1 MPNPNCHRPCKVVTL
16 TAMSETSTEQLIQ
29 AAGKLANAGRWQD
42 AERVWQEVQRREPQH
57 PQALYSLGI
66 HAMQRG
72 ALDDAD
78 KLLRAG
84 RAVAPT
90 NLALLMTL
98 RALCVQRGDVAGE
111 LEAIGAALIVDPYH
125 YPALLARGGYLE
137 RIGNA
142 VDAISDYKNALKI
155 APPPAHWPEALR
167 AHLQHART
175 MVDQHTQAYSAYLTE
190 KLETLQKGLAP
201 DLAPRWREA
210 TSILAGKTRPYVSDS
225 NQLYVP
231 RLPAIPFYD
240 REQFPWLPAL
250 EAKTDSIREEL
261 LGLWRESQDRFTPYI
276 KYNPGEP
283 VNQWQEL
290 NHSRQWSSFDLW
302 RGGVPQ
308 QENLERCPV
317 TAQALQELDVA
328 DIAGLCPN
336 AMFSALAPKTHI
348 PPHHGETNARLV
360 AHLPLIIPDKC
371 TLRVGFEERQWELGK
386 TLIFDDTLEHEAVND
401 SDELRVVLIF
411 DMWNPLLTL
420 EEREMV
426 RAMTAAARD
435 YTAGAD

>member
-1 MPNPNCHRPCKVVTL
+1 
-16 TAMSETSTEQLIQ
+16 MSEASTEQLIQ
-29 AAGKLANAGRWQD
+29 AAGKLANSGRWQD
-42 AERVWQEVQRREPQH
+42 AERVWLEVQRREPQH

-72 ALDDAD
+72 ALDEAD
-78 KLLRAG
+78 RLLRAG

-90 NLALLMTL
+90 NLSLLMTL
-98 RALCVQRGDVAGE
+98 RALCVQRGDEAGE
-111 LEAIGAALIVDPYH
+111 LEAIDAALIVDAYH
-125 YPALLARGGYLE
+125 YPALLARGNYQERKGYT
-137 RIGNA
+137 

-155 APPPAHWPEALR
+155 APPPSLWPEPLR
-167 AHLQHART
+167 EHLQHART
-175 MVDQHTQAYSAYLTE
+175 MVDRHTQEYSAYLTK
-190 KLETLQKGLAP
+190 KLAGLQTALSP

-210 TSILAGKTRPYVSDS
+210 TSILAGKSRPYVSDS

-231 RLPAIPFYD
+231 RLPAIPFYE

-250 EAKTDSIREEL
+250 EAKTDLIREEL
-261 LGLWRESQDRFTPYI
+261 LALLQENRDRFTPYI
-276 KYNPGEP
+276 KYNPGDP

-290 NHSRQWSSFDLW
+290 NHSLQWSSFDLW

-308 QENLERCPV
+308 QQNLERCPV
-317 TAQALQELDVA
+317 TAQALRELDTA

-371 TLRVGFEERQWELGK
+371 KLRVGFEERQWELGK
-386 TLIFDDTLEHEAVND
+386 SLIFDDTLEHEAFND

-411 DMWNPLLTL
+411 DMWNPLLSK
-420 EEREMV
+420 EERAMV

-435 YTAGAD
+435 YAARAD